1 MQDPPEND
9 EVETEEAAPFMW
21 GVTSSSVQVE
31 GVHPAADWSHW
42 ERDKTAPESS
52 DGNGFATNFH
62 DDLALIA
69 SLGVTDVRLTIE
81 WARVEPVEGKIDGET
96 LERYADVVGHA
107 ASLGLTA
114 LAHPAPHFAAWLV
127 QRRQQRF
134 PRRTRPRVPL
144 DAPRRPLRRTF
155 R

>member
-1 MQDPPEND
+1 MVADRNSTAFCVRRASPHRFRQRSRQARDVQDPPEND
-9 EVETEEAAPFMW
+9 EAETGGTTPFMW
-21 GVTSSSVQVE
+21 GVTSSSVQSE

-81 WARVEPVEGKIDGET
+81 WARVEPVEG
-96 LERYADVVGHA
+96 
-107 ASLGLTA
+107 
-114 LAHPAPHFAAWLV
+114 
-127 QRRQQRF
+127 
-134 PRRTRPRVPL
+134 
-144 DAPRRPLRRTF
+144 
-155 R
+155 